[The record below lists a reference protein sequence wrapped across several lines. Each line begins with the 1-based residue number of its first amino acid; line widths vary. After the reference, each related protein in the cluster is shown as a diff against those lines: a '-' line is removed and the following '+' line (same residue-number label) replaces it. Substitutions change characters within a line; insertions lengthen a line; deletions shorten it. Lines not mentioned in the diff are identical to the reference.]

1 MHMISVLKALTSPV
15 QKWPVYTCLT
25 LNFPKNFEYIIF
37 FFSHN
42 IYSLGHTFG
51 NSNNLMAVGGREVQR
66 EAKGNDSG
74 FGWFYM
80 VLFLWNRK
88 VWIEIGNTLKKE
100 SIILELY
107 LNMRKEA
114 GR

>member
-1 MHMISVLKALTSPV
+1 
-15 QKWPVYTCLT
+15 
-25 LNFPKNFEYIIF
+25 
-37 FFSHN
+37 
-42 IYSLGHTFG
+42 
-51 NSNNLMAVGGREVQR
+51 
-66 EAKGNDSG
+66 
-74 FGWFYM
+74 M

-88 VWIEIGNTLKKE
+88 VWIEVGNTLKKE